1 MISRSDC
8 SFSQREMVGCE
19 QRSWLMSGRRPQASF
34 KAGIEPE
41 SIEVVAVRV
50 AAVRSPTRSPRT
62 SPSGAIPRTS
72 LTRSP
77 IYYVPACWRG
87 AGFPPTPLS
96 EENGPHRTR
105 LGLSCAK
112 RMAGGSWVG
121 YLLSRRATQDQRFA
135 AKIPKQPKRGMPATA
150 MFQLA
155 ERRRTKGSTQVK
167 QSAPK
172 K

>member
-8 SFSQREMVGCE
+8 AFSQRCE

-41 SIEVVAVRV
+41 PIEVVAVRV
-50 AAVRSPTRSPRT
+50 AAVRSPTRSPHTIAERRD
-62 SPSGAIPRTS
+62 PSYVAHTVADLLGARR
-72 LTRSP
+72 LARRW
-77 IYYVPACWRG
+77 VPAFD
-87 AGFPPTPLS
+87 AAS

-105 LGLSCAK
+105 LGFSYAK
-112 RMAGGSWVG
+112 QMAGGSWVG
-121 YLLSRRATQDQRFA
+121 YLLSWRATQDQRFA